1 MSGRRKQLQSQ
12 MDKQLLKL
20 KQDERLSHETLLT
33 FCATAELVA
42 TGKLTK
48 YSEYYEHK
56 NNGKARLEEL
66 ALELAVKLE
75 SIRTSYQL
83 FKRDY
88 GYYNFPENLS
98 KEELLGDINGWIKNL
113 EKRRISKEIIQLYLN
128 FSNLIK
134 GFATAKANNNYFLQ
148 YDQKLENSEKNC
160 NDFAY
165 ALMKEGKRCDKIMD
179 EVEENILKTGTSKT
193 YAKLNKVNNDYY
205 YSDDLK

>member
-1 MSGRRKQLQSQ
+1 MSGRRKQLVI
-12 MDKQLLKL
+12 DEQLLKQ

-42 TGKLTK
+42 TGKLIK

-88 GYYNFPENLS
+88 GFYNFPENLS
-98 KEELLGDINGWIKNL
+98 KEELLGDINGWIKDLKN
-113 EKRRISKEIIQLYLN
+113 RGISKEVIQLYLN

-134 GFATAKANNNYFLQ
+134 GFATKKANNNYFLQ
-148 YDQKLENSEKNC
+148 YDQKVENSEKNC

-193 YAKLNKVNNDYY
+193 YAKLHKENNGYD
-205 YSDDLK
+205 YSDDWK

>member
-1 MSGRRKQLQSQ
+1 MDSRRRQLQIDRQ
-12 MDKQLLKL
+12 ILKQ

-42 TGKLTK
+42 TGRLKK

-56 NNGKARLEEL
+56 NNLKSSLGEL

-98 KEELLGDINGWIKNL
+98 KEELLRDINEWVNYLKNR
-113 EKRRISKEIIQLYLN
+113 EIPKEIIQLYLN
-128 FSNLIK
+128 FSNLIQ
-134 GFATAKANNNYFLQ
+134 GIATPKVNNKYFLQ
-148 YDQKLENSEKNC
+148 YDQKIENSEKNC

-165 ALMKEGKRCDKIMD
+165 ALMKEGKRCDKIMN
-179 EVEENILKTGTSKT
+179 EVEENIMKTGTSKT
-193 YAKLNKVNNDYY
+193 YEKLNRND
-205 YSDDLK
+205 DDMKFYNYFK

>member
-1 MSGRRKQLQSQ
+1 MLKIDRQILKQ
-12 MDKQLLKL
+12 
-20 KQDERLSHETLLT
+20 KQDERLSLKPLLT

-42 TGKLTK
+42 TGKLIK

-56 NNGKARLEEL
+56 NNGKSSLEEL

-98 KEELLGDINGWIKNL
+98 KEELLGDINEWVDYLKNR
-113 EKRRISKEIIQLYLN
+113 KISKEIIQLYLN

-134 GFATAKANNNYFLQ
+134 GIETPKANNNYFLQ
-148 YDQKLENSEKNC
+148 YDQKIENSEKNC

-179 EVEENILKTGTSKT
+179 EVEENIMKTGTSKT
-193 YAKLNKVNNDYY
+193 FAKLHRNYEDMEFNNY
-205 YSDDLK
+205 

>member
-1 MSGRRKQLQSQ
+1 MDRRRRQIQIDRQILKQ
-12 MDKQLLKL
+12 

-42 TGKLTK
+42 TGKLIK

-56 NNGKARLEEL
+56 NNGKSSLEEL

-98 KEELLGDINGWIKNL
+98 KEELLGDINEWVDYLKNR
-113 EKRRISKEIIQLYLN
+113 KISKEIIQLYLN

-134 GFATAKANNNYFLQ
+134 GIETPKANNNYFLQ
-148 YDQKLENSEKNC
+148 YDQKIENSEKNC

-179 EVEENILKTGTSKT
+179 EVEENIMNTGTSKT
-193 YAKLNKVNNDYY
+193 FAKLHRNYEDMEFNNY
-205 YSDDLK
+205 

>member
-1 MSGRRKQLQSQ
+1 MDRRRRQIQIDRQILKQ
-12 MDKQLLKL
+12 

-42 TGKLTK
+42 TGKLKK

-56 NNGKARLEEL
+56 NNGKSSLEEL

-75 SIRTSYQL
+75 SIRTIFQL

-98 KEELLGDINGWIKNL
+98 KEELLGDINEWVDYLKNR
-113 EKRRISKEIIQLYLN
+113 KISKEIIQLYLN

-134 GFATAKANNNYFLQ
+134 GIETPKANNNYFLQ
-148 YDQKLENSEKNC
+148 YDQKIENSEKNC

-179 EVEENILKTGTSKT
+179 EVEENIMKTGTSKT
-193 YAKLNKVNNDYY
+193 FAKLHRNYEDMEFNNY
-205 YSDDLK
+205 

>member
-1 MSGRRKQLQSQ
+1 MDRRRRQIQIDRQILKQ
-12 MDKQLLKL
+12 

-42 TGKLTK
+42 TGKLIK

-56 NNGKARLEEL
+56 NNGKSSLEEL

-98 KEELLGDINGWIKNL
+98 KEELLGDINEWVDYLKNR
-113 EKRRISKEIIQLYLN
+113 KISKEIIQLYLN

-134 GFATAKANNNYFLQ
+134 GIETPKANNNYFLQ
-148 YDQKLENSEKNC
+148 YDQKIENSEKNC

-179 EVEENILKTGTSKT
+179 EVEENIMKTGTSKT
-193 YAKLNKVNNDYY
+193 FAKLHRNYEDMEFNNY
-205 YSDDLK
+205 

>member
-1 MSGRRKQLQSQ
+1 MDRRRRQLQIDRQ
-12 MDKQLLKL
+12 ILKQ

-33 FCATAELVA
+33 FCATGELVA
-42 TGKLTK
+42 TGKLEK

-56 NNGKARLEEL
+56 NNGKSSLEEL

-88 GYYNFPENLS
+88 GYYNFPGNLS
-98 KEELLGDINGWIKNL
+98 KEELLRDINEWVNYLKNR
-113 EKRRISKEIIQLYLN
+113 KISKEIIQLYLN

-134 GFATAKANNNYFLQ
+134 GIETPKANNNYFLQ
-148 YDQKLENSEKNC
+148 YDQKIENSEKNC

-179 EVEENILKTGTSKT
+179 EVEENIMKTGTSKT
-193 YAKLNKVNNDYY
+193 YAKLHRNDDDMEFNNY
-205 YSDDLK
+205 